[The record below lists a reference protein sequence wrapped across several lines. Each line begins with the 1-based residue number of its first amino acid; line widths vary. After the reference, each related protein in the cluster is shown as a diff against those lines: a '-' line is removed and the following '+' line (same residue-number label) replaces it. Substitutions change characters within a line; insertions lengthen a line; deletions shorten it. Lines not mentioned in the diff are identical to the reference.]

1 MSSTKT
7 KTRKTPK
14 KLETQSPE
22 GATPAETS
30 PEQDSAKTGKSTTRP
45 GMRILSVA
53 IPEKLA
59 RQVRLLCS
67 VEGTSAQAIVEAAL
81 RRAVAKRLPA
91 ALADIAKTDAD
102 DGE

>member
-1 MSSTKT
+1 MSTT
-7 KTRKTPK
+7 KTRKTKSPK
-14 KLETQSPE
+14 NPDTTTPE
-22 GATPAETS
+22 ATTPAETS
-30 PEQDSAKTGKSTTRP
+30 TEQATAKASKATTRP

-53 IPEKLA
+53 IPEKLG

-91 ALADIAKTDAD
+91 ALEAISKTDSD
-102 DGE
+102 DSE